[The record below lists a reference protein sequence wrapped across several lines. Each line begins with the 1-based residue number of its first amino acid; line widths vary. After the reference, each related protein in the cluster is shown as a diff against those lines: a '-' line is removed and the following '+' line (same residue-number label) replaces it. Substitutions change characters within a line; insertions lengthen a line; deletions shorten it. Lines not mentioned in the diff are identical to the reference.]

1 MSRILR
7 RPMFRGGGPVNS
19 YGTGIAAPLVP
30 GYRMGGN
37 VRGGIVDLPGGYDQT
52 ANERFKLFNAA
63 NLTMPNTNVS
73 PGLTYLEN
81 LKNIKQGNIPMIPIN
96 NTSVAGVT
104 DKKEGEKEVLTSE
117 KIIDSTPKEKD
128 TGWTGVGES
137 EVGITDEFGEGLT
150 ILTPEEEYEK
160 QIDIILNKIERGKRL
175 SPKEEKIRIEEN
187 IKDYNEVTNL
197 GETQLTKNEIL
208 SNYDNE
214 GNKLPPSL
222 RNQNELITSPEN
234 QNKETEE
241 SLELSAKDAIA
252 ENQKLF
258 AELLGADKARGQD
271 ISDMLLRFSGSGGN
285 TIGEK
290 FQNYVRAESA
300 AGPSRSEK
308 IKQTAAG
315 LAINDYVAG
324 KRSDEQ
330 IKKLKEVETFK
341 VNTALDKVNINKN
354 DTFRSALNKKA
365 VALKSGTTTSSKV
378 IGETIRDILDVN
390 NTKKDVWAPT
400 KTFKDLDD
408 VNKKID
414 DLNMGINI
422 ITLKD
427 GRIIIKEKISDTELI
442 DTPFKI

>member
-81 LKNIKQGNIPMIPIN
+81 LKNIKQGNVPMIPIN

-117 KIIDSTPKEKD
+117 KIIDSKPKEKD

-427 GRIIIKEKISDTELI
+427 GRIIIKEKISDTQLI